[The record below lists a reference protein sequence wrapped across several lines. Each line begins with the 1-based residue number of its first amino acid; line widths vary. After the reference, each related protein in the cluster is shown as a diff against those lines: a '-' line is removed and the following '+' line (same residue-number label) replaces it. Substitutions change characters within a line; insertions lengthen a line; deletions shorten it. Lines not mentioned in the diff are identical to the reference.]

1 MGIAEPN
8 ATIVACSIPILRA
21 FFRTQQKCGGGGG
34 APVLPRGRGPYVGS
48 DSTGK
53 FTTLSERANKRQS
66 SAAFSDH
73 TILKGGGGLGGRGG
87 EEFEE
92 GESPGIMRT
101 QTFAVTSEYMS
112 TPGGPSRPEAGG
124 IEMLSRSAPS

>member
-8 ATIVACSIPILRA
+8 ATIVACSIPILRT
-21 FFRTQQKCGGGGG
+21 FFRTQRKLGGD
-34 APVLPRGRGPYVGS
+34 ARPALPRGRGPYVGS
-48 DSTGK
+48 DSAGK
-53 FTTLSERANKRQS
+53 FLNSGGQGNKRQS

-73 TILKGGGGLGGRGG
+73 VILKGGGESGG
-87 EEFEE
+87 EGSEE

-101 QTFAVTSEYMS
+101 QTFAVTFDHM
-112 TPGGPSRPEAGG
+112 TPGGGSSRPEAGD